1 MLKKSNLEEHMQIER
16 MFKIAMPSAKKL
28 ASSVITAHVIV
39 EAIHYF
45 NMNSVDDQ
53 PAVLIDMEND
63 ELGDEEKQQLLFDPL
78 LTFVRNI
85 F

>member
-1 MLKKSNLEEHMQIER
+1 M
-16 MFKIAMPSAKKL
+16 
-28 ASSVITAHVIV
+28 
-39 EAIHYF
+39 HYF

-63 ELGDEEKQQLLFDPL
+63 ELGDEETQQLLFDSL

>member
-1 MLKKSNLEEHMQIER
+1 

-39 EAIHYF
+39 VGMHYF

-63 ELGDEEKQQLLFDPL
+63 ELGDEEKQQLLFDSL
-78 LTFVRNI
+78 LTFVKNI